1 MYAIYT
7 LGLNALHLSELVR
20 MVGKEKEKTMI
31 EERERSRVGSI
42 YELVIPASL
51 AISGASA
58 KWEFCPYLCLK
69 KMALC
74 QSSRSIVSFHPT
86 FNFDKK

>member
-1 MYAIYT
+1 MYNIYMYAIYT
-7 LGLNALHLSELVR
+7 LCLNALRLGELRR
-20 MVGKEKEKTMI
+20 MEVKEKEKTMI

-58 KWEFCPYLCLK
+58 TKVFCPYLCLK
-69 KMALC
+69 KIVLC
-74 QSSRSIVSFHPT
+74 
-86 FNFDKK
+86 